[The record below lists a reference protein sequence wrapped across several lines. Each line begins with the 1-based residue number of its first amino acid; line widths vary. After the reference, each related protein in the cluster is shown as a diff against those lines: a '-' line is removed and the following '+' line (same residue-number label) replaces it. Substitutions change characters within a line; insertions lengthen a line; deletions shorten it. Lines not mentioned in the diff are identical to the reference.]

1 MPGRAFQ
8 TGCSLEDDSG
18 VCSELGQG
26 AFVTARLYTDV
37 SDVHNVTLSF
47 VTMARGE
54 LFLGDYFFA
63 STIHRVSA
71 VRITFLLLDRS
82 GQWTPDQPGA
92 TEVI

>member
-8 TGCSLEDDSG
+8 NGCSLEDDSG

-47 VTMARGE
+47 VTMARVE
-54 LFLGDYFFA
+54 LFLGEYFFA
-63 STIHRVSA
+63 STIHE
-71 VRITFLLLDRS
+71 FPRS
-82 GQWTPDQPGA
+82 
-92 TEVI
+92 V